1 MSLGRLFFGV
11 GAIVALALAVLVSP
25 FASGSPDG
33 LEAVAE
39 KQGFA
44 AAAED
49 HPVDTPLAD
58 YAVSGVEDSKLS
70 TAASGAIGL
79 VLTLGLGTGLFALM
93 KRLRPD
99 ADPAEP
105 ASISSGT

>member
-1 MSLGRLFFGV
+1 MKLGRLFFGGGV
-11 GAIVALALAVLVSP
+11 LVALALAVLVSP

-44 AAAED
+44 AAAEE

-58 YAVSGVEDSKLS
+58 YAVSGVEDSRVS

-79 VLTLGLGTGLFALM
+79 LLTLGLGTALFAVM
-93 KRLRPD
+93 RRLRPD
-99 ADPAEP
+99 PAPSETAP
-105 ASISSGT
+105 TGSTS